1 MIPIGGG
8 ARFRA
13 PLAWTG
19 GATAGFVV
27 PPEVLAELGGGNRPA
42 IVATVN
48 GHRFSTSIG
57 LRDGWHWLPADERAV
72 SGAVFGQIMEVEVE
86 LSTTGR
92 SAVRATASRVCRPG
106 RRDRPGYPRP
116 RRP

>member
-1 MIPIGGG
+1 MRRMRPIGGG
-8 ARFRA
+8 ARFNA
-13 PLAWTG
+13 ALAWTG

-27 PPEVLAELGGGNRPA
+27 PQDILLELGGGSHPA

-48 GHRFSTSIG
+48 GYRFATSIG

-72 SGAVFGQIMEVEVE
+72 AGADFGEVMEVEVE
-86 LSTTGR
+86 L
-92 SAVRATASRVCRPG
+92 VTASRVCRPG
-106 RRDRPGYPRP
+106 RRARPGYPRQ